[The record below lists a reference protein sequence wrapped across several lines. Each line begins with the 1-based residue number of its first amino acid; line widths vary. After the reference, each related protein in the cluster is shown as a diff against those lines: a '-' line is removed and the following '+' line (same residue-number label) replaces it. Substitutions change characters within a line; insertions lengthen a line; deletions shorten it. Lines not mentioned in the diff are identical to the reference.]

1 MPFLT
6 AMKRGPALGYAGRRD
21 LLTPEIQ
28 GDLDLAFMTRIVVG
42 PPWRSLGPGDR
53 QNLVEAFSAYSIAT
67 YAQRFKSYSG
77 ERFEVDPSPT
87 VLPSGDCIVHTKLF
101 TSDPQPVQL
110 DYLMRKSG
118 DRWRII
124 DVYLSGTISEMAA
137 RRSEYS
143 TVLRQGGARGSGRA
157 FEEESG
163 RFRSSAAGIVVKIGR
178 RQGGRGLPAPQG
190 CGPVLPIEAAE
201 RGVEIDRFPLD
212 FGERFEVVRA
222 HVDAVGDDAADR
234 EPAGIIRVG
243 GDVAEGVEKDVGP
256 LSNPIARG
264 RRAEHRDDKVRAF
277 PDSPGPQGLA
287 EIPDLFWQISNGW
300 PHR

>member
-1 MPFLT
+1 LLQPVQFSCGGHHKISAESFSMSPSTRFPAALLLIFAVALCGGLQPSVRGEDAAAPATAKSLCDALLT

-28 GDLDLAFMTRIVVG
+28 RDLDLAFMTRIVVG

-53 QNLVEAFSAYSIAT
+53 QNLMEAFSAYSIAT

-143 TVLRQGGARGSGRA
+143 TVLRQGGA
-157 FEEESG
+157 
-163 RFRSSAAGIVVKIGR
+163 AALVALLRKK
-178 RQGGRGLPAPQG
+178 
-190 CGPVLPIEAAE
+190 
-201 RGVEIDRFPLD
+201 
-212 FGERFEVVRA
+212 
-222 HVDAVGDDAADR
+222 AADFEAQR
-234 EPAGIIRVG
+234 
-243 GDVAEGVEKDVGP
+243 
-256 LSNPIARG
+256 
-264 RRAEHRDDKVRAF
+264 
-277 PDSPGPQGLA
+277 PG
-287 EIPDLFWQISNGW
+287 SS
-300 PHR
+300 